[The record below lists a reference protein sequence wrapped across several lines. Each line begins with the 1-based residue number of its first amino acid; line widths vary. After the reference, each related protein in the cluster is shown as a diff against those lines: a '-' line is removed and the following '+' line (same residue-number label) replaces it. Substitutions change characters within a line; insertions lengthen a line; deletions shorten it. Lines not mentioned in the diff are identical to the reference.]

1 MSRVGEKLA
10 WMLNQLFPPLEMHKE
25 LNNAKK
31 DISENQRWA
40 YKEAQRVC
48 AAFQPF
54 WNLEGIHVLDIGCG
68 LGGKLPLY
76 INEGKA
82 DTLTAIDIDLM
93 STQNAKLHLASLGM
107 FKSGNGIVN
116 LASADAAALP
126 FGDNCF
132 DAIVSINVFEHIEHI
147 ESALLECF
155 RVLKPDGLAFFH
167 LPPYHSPW
175 GPHLESWIHFPW
187 PHLLF
192 SEKTLMRVA
201 ALEDSKRNL
210 NSEFLAAA
218 RIDWSAKEDMIPN
231 LNRVTLRCF
240 QRLYLKAGFSMMQT
254 RLLPIGYEY
263 FRNGTLFK
271 QLLYRLLQK
280 ATMIPLLQEV
290 IVTKAVYVLQKPAG

>member
-10 WMLNQLFPPLEMHKE
+10 WTLNQLFPPLEMHKE

-31 DISENQRWA
+31 DISVNQRWA

-48 AAFQPF
+48 TAFQPF
-54 WNLEGIHVLDIGCG
+54 WNLEGMHVLDIGCG

-82 DTLTAIDIDLM
+82 DALTAIDIDLM
-93 STQNAKLHLASLGM
+93 STQITKQHLASLGM
-107 FKSGNGIVN
+107 FKSGNGIVS

-126 FGDNCF
+126 FGENCF
-132 DAIVSINVFEHIEHI
+132 DAIVSINVFEHIVQI

-155 RVLKPDGLAFFH
+155 RVLKPNGLALIH
-167 LPPYHSPW
+167 LPPYYSPW

-201 ALEDSKRNL
+201 SLEDAKRNINKKYL
-210 NSEFLAAA
+210 EAA
-218 RIDWSAKEDMIPN
+218 RIDWSASNDKIPN
-231 LNRVTLRCF
+231 LNRVTLQRF
-240 QRLYLKAGFSMMQT
+240 QRLYLRAGFSMMQT
-254 RLLPIGYEY
+254 RLLPVGYEY
-263 FRNGTLFK
+263 FNNGSLAK
-271 QLLYRLLQK
+271 QILYRLLQVAAK
-280 ATMIPLLQEV
+280 IPLFQEV
-290 IVTKAVYVLQKPAG
+290 IVTKAVYVLQKPAE